1 MPLQISERVRAIGAQ
16 AQAALTEQFA
26 RIDEIAEYN
35 TQKVLSAFQNH
46 KVAEAYF
53 QGTTGYGYDDIGR
66 EALGEIYAAILSMA
80 PMRFPAPY
88 TAYCVPEMCWFLPSA
103 HPMIHCRV
111 SLVLQGTGMALS
123 KNLV

>member
-53 QGTTGYGYDDIGR
+53 QGTTGYGYDDIG
-66 EALGEIYAAILSMA
+66 
-80 PMRFPAPY
+80 FPAPY